1 VIPLVAA
8 MALWSLHINVSHAG
22 GSYPLPYFPLLNAID
37 LGHIFAALAIVNA
50 WLALRR
56 SGLEA
61 PSFLRGTAGVA
72 FAGAIAFVWLNAVLL
87 RTLHHWDDI
96 PYDFDAMASSV
107 EVQAALSVFWAFLA
121 LATMIVATRIGR
133 RMLWMAGAGLMV
145 VVVAKLVL
153 VDLSRLGGIE
163 RIVSFIG
170 VGVLMLVIG
179 YFSPVPPRRSQ
190 VPA

>member
-1 VIPLVAA
+1 
-8 MALWSLHINVSHAG
+8 M
-22 GSYPLPYFPLLNAID
+22 
-37 LGHIFAALAIVNA
+37 
-50 WLALRR
+50 
-56 SGLEA
+56 
-61 PSFLRGTAGVA
+61 A
-72 FAGAIAFVWLNAVLL
+72 FAGAIAFIWLNAVLL

-96 PYDFDAMASSV
+96 PSDFDAMASSV

-133 RMLWMAGAGLMV
+133 RILWMAGAGLMI

-179 YFSPVPPRRSQ
+179 YFSPVPPRKVQ
-190 VPA
+190 VQA